1 MHYLDSGALNEVTQ
15 SLPTWQL
22 SGFTTPD
29 NPSLPILDRGIRPQP
44 DFADTRNDPDR
55 SLPMAVA
62 ERVKEAQDEDPN
74 IKVLLTANSFG
85 ALQRVQRLWRD
96 ASGAS
101 EPVNVESMQVV
112 EALEGGA
119 IAFRRAATK
128 SWLSAW
134 HATVGPDC

>member
-1 MHYLDSGALNEVTQ
+1 MK
-15 SLPTWQL
+15 SLSPPTWQP
-22 SGFTTPD
+22 GFTTPD

-62 ERVKEAQDEDPN
+62 ERVKDAQDEDPN
-74 IKVLLTANSFG
+74 IKVLFTANSFG

-101 EPVNVESMQVV
+101 EPVNVESCKWLRHWKAGQ
-112 EALEGGA
+112 LPP
-119 IAFRRAATK
+119 RAATK